1 MKSENLRMIY
11 RGLAVWL
18 LIVGAESLHG
28 TARVI
33 FLQPVLGDFRARQIS
48 VLTGMLIIFAISFW
62 TVSWLSVKNKRQ
74 MLTVGAIWVV
84 LTVLFEITLGRL
96 MNLSWQRIL
105 SDYDLANGGLMGFG
119 LLFMLF
125 APLIAAKIRK
135 TAARKPRIADL

>member
-1 MKSENLRMIY
+1 M
-11 RGLAVWL
+11 LA
-18 LIVGAESLHG
+18 
-28 TARVI
+28 
-33 FLQPVLGDFRARQIS
+33 
-48 VLTGMLIIFAISFW
+48 
-62 TVSWLSVKNKRQ
+62 
-74 MLTVGAIWVV
+74 VGAIWVV

>member
-1 MKSENLRMIY
+1 
-11 RGLAVWL
+11 
-18 LIVGAESLHG
+18 
-28 TARVI
+28 
-33 FLQPVLGDFRARQIS
+33 
-48 VLTGMLIIFAISFW
+48 
-62 TVSWLSVKNKRQ
+62 
-74 MLTVGAIWVV
+74 
-84 LTVLFEITLGRL
+84 